1 MNYFFGFE
9 TKLGAETDWF
19 FNANHLFLLLWVAG
33 FVTACCFLFSA
44 KTEKGKK
51 ITKLVLAA
59 VLFILEVGR
68 IVYKY
73 LLHRSHGGTALD
85 FNWWWTISFQMC
97 AIMTWTTIVT
107 LVLSAFLPK
116 EKKILNYLYNILF
129 GCALLGGALTF
140 CYPDCMSSD
149 RPFLHFLNI
158 QTVTVHALL
167 IFVPIYLIKTQE
179 FKVEIKNIWK
189 LFVGFVLVGGLSM
202 SASIISG
209 ENFAFAK
216 EFDLFDL
223 GLPFPWHLPVVMII
237 LVAVSTLIYGVFEL
251 VRKLKNKKQQKE
263 ENKSVK
269 QGKAL
274 YITTIASAIVFGM
287 LIILGCAALIGSTT
301 PTWLGIVCLLGL
313 AYTIIWIVIAEHNYQ
328 AANQSNNLTKTQSII
343 KIVLAILFNLPVGVV
358 SLVNYLK
365 EGNIYGYNKG

>member
-9 TKLGAETDWF
+9 TKLSTETDWF
-19 FNANHLFLLLWVAG
+19 FNGNHILLLLWVAL
-33 FVTACCFLFSA
+33 FVTGCYFLFSA

-51 ITKLVLAA
+51 ITKLVIAG
-59 VLFILEVGR
+59 VLFVLEIGR

-73 LLHRSHGGTALD
+73 LLHCSHGGTATD

-107 LVLSAFLPK
+107 LVLSAFLPR

-167 IFVPIYLIKTQE
+167 IFAPLYLIKIGE

-189 LFVGFVLVGGLSM
+189 LFVGFVWVGALSM

-216 EFDLFDL
+216 EFDLIDL

-237 LVAVSTLIYGVFEL
+237 LVAISTVIYGMFEL
-251 VRKLKNKKQQKE
+251 VRKHKHKQENTNVQPISNNKY
-263 ENKSVK
+263 
-269 QGKAL
+269 GKAL
-274 YITTIASAIVFGM
+274 YVTTIASAIVFGM
-287 LIILGCAALIGSTT
+287 LIILGLAANLGSQTQT
-301 PTWLGIVCLLGL
+301 PLGILCLLGL
-313 AYTIIWIVIAEHNYQ
+313 IYTIAWIIVAEKNYKYTTAQ
-328 AANQSNNLTKTQSII
+328 FDYSNKKLTII
-343 KIVLAILFNLPVGVV
+343 QIICSFIFNLPVGIVMLV
-358 SLVNYLK
+358 SYLK
-365 EGNIYGYNKG
+365 LNRTK